1 MSEVI
6 SDVRKKNISTHPPVI
21 FVWTDQMYCKY
32 KLCLVYLC
40 SALRAV
46 RHTRL
51 ALRVFLCSTG
61 IFQLAEISENKKY
74 KK

>member
-51 ALRVFLCSTG
+51 ACSTG
-61 IFQLAEISENKKY
+61 IFQLAEVSENKKY
-74 KK
+74 KKIN